1 MKSDYE
7 KFLKESFSLAEKGK
21 GLVSP
26 NPMVGAV
33 IVKGKRVLGKGFHK
47 SFGLPHAEIEALK
60 EAGSKAKGATLFVNL
75 EPCCHWGKTPPCT
88 TSIISSGI
96 KEVICCMKDPNPLVN
111 GKGFQELEKNGI
123 KVRVGYLEEQA
134 EKFNFP
140 YITYITKKRPY
151 IVLKWAETIDGKIA
165 TFTGDSKWITSQD
178 TRDFVKKLRFEF
190 DGIVVGIN
198 TILKDN
204 PSLDYIPPSFLTKK
218 ALLERKRYFK
228 IIIDTKLKTP
238 IDANIWKNE
247 KSKIIIFT
255 SENTPE
261 EKIKL
266 YINKRCTITKVKEQ
280 DGKLDLEEI
289 LENLYKME
297 IGSLIIEGGRKILTS
312 FWEKKLV
319 DKIMVFI
326 SGKILGGD
334 KSFSPIGGENL
345 EKISSAKTIE
355 DITFEKLNSEIFIE
369 GKIKF

>member
-165 TFTGDSKWITSQD
+165 TFTGDSKWITD
-178 TRDFVKKLRFEF
+178 EPARRYVHKLRSK
-190 DGIVVGIN
+190 VQVVMVGIG
-198 TILKDN
+198 TVLKDD
-204 PSLDYIPPSFLTKK
+204 PELSVRLGGKKRKPRPLVVDEGLRIPLRAKVLRTQAEAGAIIACVEKADTKK
-218 ALLERKRYFK
+218 KRTLEKLGAEVIETKADKNGLLSLKELLRRLGEKKIAVLLCEGGARLAGGLLERGLVDEVQFFYSP
-228 IIIDTKLKTP
+228 KLL
-238 IDANIWKNE
+238 I
-247 KSKIIIFT
+247 
-255 SENTPE
+255 
-261 EKIKL
+261 
-266 YINKRCTITKVKEQ
+266 
-280 DGKLDLEEI
+280 DGKGLVGVMGEEARKI
-289 LENLYKME
+289 QEA
-297 IGSLIIEGGRKILTS
+297 ISLIQPKIERIGLD
-312 FWEKKLV
+312 FLL
-319 DKIMVFI
+319 
-326 SGKILGGD
+326 SGLLR
-334 KSFSPIGGENL
+334 EV
-345 EKISSAKTIE
+345 
-355 DITFEKLNSEIFIE
+355 
-369 GKIKF
+369 